1 MYKIT
6 LLLFISIIGCTKP
19 KGKILFITS
28 NQHTY
33 GNTKIN
39 TSNHF
44 SEIVY
49 AYDVFIKNGFEVDFV
64 SPKGG
69 AIPIGYI
76 KTSDTIQKKYLY
88 DAHFMSRLKNTL
100 FLKRLL

>member
-1 MYKIT
+1 MHKIT